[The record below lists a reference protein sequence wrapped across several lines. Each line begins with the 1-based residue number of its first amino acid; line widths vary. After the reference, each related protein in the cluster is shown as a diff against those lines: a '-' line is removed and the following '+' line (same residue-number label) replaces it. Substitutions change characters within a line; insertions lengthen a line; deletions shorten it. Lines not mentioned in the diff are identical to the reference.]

1 MPRRRNVDRERRG
14 GIGMAEPADESV
26 RTFECEAILF
36 DLDGLLANS
45 TAVVVRTWREWARD
59 RGLDARCILE
69 VAHGRKAAETV
80 RLFAPDLD
88 AESETRELERI
99 EIENLDGVLE
109 IEGARELLSSLP
121 ADGWTV
127 VTSGTRA
134 LASKRMEHVGLPL
147 PERFV
152 SADDVENGKPH
163 PEAYLRGADVLGVRP
178 EACVVVEDAPS
189 GVSSARS
196 AGIRV
201 VAVATTYRESDLQEA
216 DALAASLT
224 NIQAVPRPESS
235 AGGGPRFELRVTG

>member
-1 MPRRRNVDRERRG
+1 
-14 GIGMAEPADESV
+14 MAECEDEPV
-26 RTFECEAILF
+26 RTFECDAILF
-36 DLDGLLANS
+36 DLDGVLVDS
-45 TAVVVRTWREWARD
+45 SAVVVRTWHDWARD
-59 RGLDARCILE
+59 RGLDAERILE

-88 AESETRELERI
+88 AESEARELERI
-99 EIENLDGVLE
+99 EVENLDGVLE

-127 VTSGTRA
+127 VTSGTRV
-134 LASKRMEHVGLPL
+134 LASSRMEHVGLPM

-163 PEAYLRGADVLGVRP
+163 PEAYLKGAEVLGVRP

-196 AGIRV
+196 AGMRV
-201 VAVATTYRESDLQEA
+201 VAVATTYREDDLGEA
-216 DALAASLT
+216 DAVAASLAG
-224 NIQAVPRPESS
+224 IRVAPRSGAE
-235 AGGGPRFELRVTG
+235 GGPRFELRVTG